1 MEQPSEAFLTG
12 NPKYADIA
20 RQIVGIPVKQ
30 GFTRELLTVFLG
42 AFMLFLLL
50 GVAIT
55 WLFIKGIGIWG
66 VNIPV
71 AWGIAIA
78 NFVWWIGIGHAG
90 TFISAF
96 LLLLHQEWRASINRF
111 AETVTL
117 FAVICAGLFPLLHLG
132 RPQFF
137 YWLVPY
143 PNTMWLWP
151 QFRSALIWDFFAV
164 FTYLTVSILFW
175 YLGLIPDLATARDQ
189 ADKRWLKRFYGL
201 LCLGWRGAGRHW
213 QRHQKLYVLM
223 AGLATPL
230 VISVHTVVSFDFATA
245 IVPGWHST
253 IFPPYFVAGALFSGF
268 GMVLTLMLPIRRL
281 YHLENVITPAH
292 LDRIAKLTLTTGL
305 IVAYGYLMETFIS
318 WYSGSVPEWYHTRNQ
333 ILGPYGFLFVIVL
346 LCNVGSIQVL
356 WSSKMRRN
364 PLALFILSI
373 IINIGM
379 WSERFMIVIVSLHR
393 GYEPSRWAMYY
404 PTVWDWATLF
414 GSMGLFL
421 VGFLIFFR
429 VFPMIASFEVE
440 KLASTTGQENDNT
453 HGTTE
458 EEH

>member
-1 MEQPSEAFLTG
+1 MRENGPDGKESF
-12 NPKYADIA
+12 IA
-20 RQIVGIPVKQ
+20 GRPALAEVARMIVGIPLQQ
-30 GFTRELLTVFLG
+30 GFRREIAAVFLG
-42 AFMLFLLL
+42 AFLLFLLL
-50 GVAIT
+50 GTAVT
-55 WLFIKGIGIWG
+55 WLFIRGIGIWG

-96 LLLLHQEWRASINRF
+96 LLLLHQEWRASVNRF

-143 PNTMWLWP
+143 PNTMALWP
-151 QFRSALIWDFFAV
+151 QFRSPLIWDFFAV
-164 FTYLTVSILFW
+164 FTYFTVSLLFW
-175 YLGLIPDLATARDQ
+175 YTGLIPDLAAARDL
-189 ADKRWLKRFYGL
+189 AAKRWVKRLYGL
-201 LCLGWRGAGRHW
+201 ACLGWRGAGRHW
-213 QRHQKLYVLM
+213 QRHQKIYLLM

-230 VISVHTVVSFDFATA
+230 VISVHTVVSFDFASA

-253 IFPPYFVAGALFSGF
+253 IFPPYFVAGALYSGF
-268 GMVLTLMLPIRRL
+268 AMVLTLMLPIRRL
-281 YHLENVITPAH
+281 YRLETIITPAH

-305 IVAYGYLMETFIS
+305 IVAYGYLMETFIT

-333 ILGPYGFLFVIVL
+333 LLGPYGFIFLVVL
-346 LCNVGSIQVL
+346 ACNVGAVQVL
-356 WSSKMRRN
+356 WAPRARRS
-364 PLALFILSI
+364 PLVLFILSV

-393 GYEPSRWAMYY
+393 GYMPSRWALYY
-404 PTVWDWATLF
+404 PTAWDWATLL

-429 VFPMIASFEVE
+429 VFPLIASFEVE
-440 KLASTTGQENDNT
+440 KLAAAK
-453 HGTTE
+453 TE
-458 EEH
+458 AEQ